1 MTVSAI
7 AKGNELI
14 KHPLPRFI
22 LVGVFVLLVENA
34 VVDLVLRFLNQ
45 FVLVRAIAS
54 LVALVLAYGLNT
66 RFSFASIYSI
76 RRFLSYTAGVSLS
89 LCVTYAV
96 SLACFYM
103 ILNASH
109 PLLATNIGA
118 LVAALTN
125 YLYQRFI
132 TYSAIVR

>member
-22 LVGVFVLLVENA
+22 VVGIFVLLVENA
-34 VVDLVLRFLNQ
+34 VVYLALRFLNH
-45 FVLVRAIAS
+45 FVLARAIAS
-54 LVALVLAYGLNT
+54 LVALVLSYGLNT
-66 RFSFASIYSI
+66 RFSFASTYSI

-89 LCVTYAV
+89 LCVCYAI

-103 ILNASH
+103 IFN
-109 PLLATNIGA
+109 
-118 LVAALTN
+118 
-125 YLYQRFI
+125 
-132 TYSAIVR
+132 